1 MLIMETIAKVRRLYY
16 VENKG
21 FKTIARE
28 LRLSKNTVKNILKN
42 DKTKLEYPSRQYQHY
57 PVLGGHKE
65 QLMERLSNDLEEPK
79 RRRRTAKKLHR
90 ELQA

>member
-42 DKTKLEYPSRQYQHY
+42 DKTNLR
-57 PVLGGHKE
+57 
-65 QLMERLSNDLEEPK
+65 
-79 RRRRTAKKLHR
+79 
-90 ELQA
+90 

>member
-28 LRLSKNTVKNILKN
+28 LRLSQNTVKNIGSLI
-42 DKTKLEYPSRQYQHY
+42 LCVESAF
-57 PVLGGHKE
+57 
-65 QLMERLSNDLEEPK
+65 S
-79 RRRRTAKKLHR
+79 
-90 ELQA
+90 

>member
-28 LRLSKNTVKNILKN
+28 L
-42 DKTKLEYPSRQYQHY
+42 SR
-57 PVLGGHKE
+57 
-65 QLMERLSNDLEEPK
+65 
-79 RRRRTAKKLHR
+79 AK
-90 ELQA
+90 